1 MCNVSRSSL
10 SVLSINSAHRSSA
23 VRPIVTLVPPSLLV
37 RSSSG
42 SGGGGGQGFVVTAAS
57 DSLGAGRERFVPAA
71 DEPDPALHQ
80 LNRRRTAT
88 ISTSLPPVRPI
99 SWIPSI
105 PRQIELISS
114 SFFMFYL
121 IDRSGASRPYGPLDD
136 PISAP
141 SCGFHLFRKTLTGL
155 I

>member
-37 RSSSG
+37 RSSSV

-88 ISTSLPPVRPI
+88 ISS
-99 SWIPSI
+99 
-105 PRQIELISS
+105 
-114 SFFMFYL
+114 
-121 IDRSGASRPYGPLDD
+121 SRPPHFLD
-136 PISAP
+136 PIYP
-141 SCGFHLFRKTLTGL
+141 SSDRAHLFLFFHGL
-155 I
+155 FN